1 MKTPTNAKPGVS
13 SEGALSGA
21 FTLIELLVV
30 IAIIAILAAML
41 LPALGRAKEKARRA
55 QCLSNLRQ
63 VGVGVTMYA
72 NDNVDRV
79 FPALD
84 LNAPATTLVSAN
96 PNFHP
101 LALNYGLLADPLKNY
116 GMVLKDQPTEQNNI
130 WSCPTR
136 SFLPRR
142 DPANP
147 NQIALGYQY
156 FGGITIW
163 NNSAGTINNA
173 PSPVKLGTSRPNR
186 CLAAEANARFI
197 PEGWGYD
204 GHSTGFAD
212 KVPHPRPHKQHP
224 DGGNE
229 LFADGSGRWIKF
241 EQMYFLTSWNASRRL
256 FAYQEDW
263 TGVTQSQLNAMKPT
277 AQDF

>member
-1 MKTPTNAKPGVS
+1 MTRKSHEIQPAVAARVG
-13 SEGALSGA
+13 

-41 LPALGRAKEKARRA
+41 LPALSKAKDKAKRA

-63 VGVGVTMYA
+63 VGVGATMYA
-72 NDNVDRV
+72 NDNSDRL

-84 LNAPATTLVSAN
+84 VAAPANVFVSAS
-96 PNFHP
+96 PTFHP
-101 LALNYGLLADPLKNY
+101 LALNYGLLADTLKNY
-116 GMVLKDQPTEQNNI
+116 GMVLKDQSTEQNNV

-142 DPANP
+142 DPVNP
-147 NQIALGYQY
+147 NQIAIGYQY
-156 FGGITIW
+156 FGGITVW
-163 NNSAGTINNA
+163 QNAAGTVNNA

-186 CLAAEANARFI
+186 CLAAESNARFT

-212 KVPHPRPHKQHP
+212 KVPHPRSGRKHP
-224 DGGNE
+224 DGGNQ
-229 LFADGSGRWIKF
+229 LFADGSARWIKF
-241 EQMYFLTSWNASRRL
+241 EQMYFLTSWRADRRL

-263 TGVTQSQLNAMKPT
+263 ENVTGTQLNAMKPT
-277 AQDF
+277 PQDFQ